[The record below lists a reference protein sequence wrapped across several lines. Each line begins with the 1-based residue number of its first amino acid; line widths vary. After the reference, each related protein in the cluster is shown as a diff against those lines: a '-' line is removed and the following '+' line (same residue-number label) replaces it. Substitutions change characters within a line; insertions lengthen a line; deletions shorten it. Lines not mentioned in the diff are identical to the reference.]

1 MLKETEETL
10 GFVVIIFVISGI
22 QLGPPPYAYGAEQV
36 DATEMY
42 HERGSLPI
50 NDKNVT
56 KKPIVFSVLVPFSI
70 FVFNSTRVQ
79 Q

>member
-36 DATEMY
+36 VATEMY

-50 NDKNVT
+50 GVARGPPPQ
-56 KKPIVFSVLVPFSI
+56 KKLKYH
-70 FVFNSTRVQ
+70 Q
-79 Q
+79 